1 MAKLIW
7 TEKAIDDLSEL
18 AEYVA
23 ISDQVAAKRLV
34 QRVLSSLAR
43 LEQHPESGRRLPELP
58 LHNYREVISSP
69 SRIVYRVEKDNV
81 FVVRIIRQER
91 DLRRLMI
98 ELNSKNR

>member
-23 ISDQVAAKRLV
+23 ISDSTAAKQLV
-34 QRVLSSLAR
+34 QRVLTSVLR

-58 LHNYREVISSP
+58 LQNYREVIAPP
-69 SRIVYRVEKDNV
+69 SRVVYRVEIEKV
-81 FVVRIIRQER
+81 LVLRVIRQER
-91 DLRRLMI
+91 DLRRLM
-98 ELNSKNR
+98 LTLKTDK

>member
-23 ISDQVAAKRLV
+23 ISDRTAAKQLV
-34 QRVLSSLAR
+34 QRVLSSVRR

-58 LHNYREVISSP
+58 LQNYREVITPP
-69 SRIVYRVEKDNV
+69 SRIVYRVEKENA
-81 FVVRIIRQER
+81 FVIRVIRQER
-91 DLRRLMI
+91 DLRRLMLG
-98 ELNSKNR
+98 LNTHNR